1 MQETEVPDVLLIEV
15 SDHMR
20 QIQNC
25 VGLASMGFSRDVT
38 EKALREAARLIGEL
52 LDEDFETVNFSPM
65 ERTNE
70 LVDAAVQF
78 VGQHSTRWLFDKK

>member
-52 LDEDFETVNFSPM
+52 LHEDFETVNSLPY
-65 ERTNE
+65 
-70 LVDAAVQF
+70 
-78 VGQHSTRWLFDKK
+78 